1 MSSTITNLNAA
12 NLFIGDDDPTRS
24 EFLTLK
30 TVKLPKLT
38 RATKEHLGGG
48 AAAKITLALAN
59 FTLDPLT
66 FNLEGVNPHILDRF
80 MATNRIKYTLKA
92 NLYDA
97 QSQLNT
103 PLLAVLEGRMTEL
116 DIGEFQSDQGVAT
129 SYSIQELVYYELS
142 IGNTEKLYFDYFSG
156 PSGLRIN
163 GQSPLS
169 DIAANLGL
177 S

>member
-12 NLFIGDDDPTRS
+12 NLFVGDDDPTRS

-38 RATKEHLGGG
+38 QSTKEHLGGG

-66 FNLEGVNPHILDRF
+66 FNLEGVNPHLIDRF
-80 MATNRIKYTLKA
+80 MSPNRIKYTLRA
-92 NLYDA
+92 NLFDA
-97 QSQLNT
+97 QAQLNI
-103 PLLAVLEGRMTEL
+103 PLVAVLEGKMTEL

-129 SYSIQELVYYELS
+129 AYSIQELVYYELK
-142 IGNTEKLYFDYFSG
+142 IDNTEKIYFNYFAG
-156 PSGLRIN
+156 LAGLRIN
-163 GQSPLS
+163 GRAPLA
-169 DIAANLGL
+169 DAAANIGL